1 MHRRRM
7 FLALLVA
14 LTIMAVPISAAAV
27 GRTPKQARLSMW
39 AQLRGDNEP
48 GGGDPN
54 GFGFARVTV
63 DRSTNEVCYRLS
75 VAQISLATAAHI
87 HRGAA
92 GTAGPVVVPFDAP
105 ANDGFSSGCVAADAA
120 LVAEI
125 IADPSQF
132 YVNVHNA
139 DYPPGAIRGQLKH
152 LGSR

>member
-1 MHRRRM
+1 MHRRRLI
-7 FLALLVA
+7 LAVLVA
-14 LTIMAVPISAAAV
+14 LTIMAVPASASAI
-27 GRTPKQARLSMW
+27 GRTHKQARLSLW
-39 AQLRGDNEP
+39 AQLRGET
-48 GGGDPN
+48 GGDPN

-63 DRSTNEVCYRLS
+63 DRGTNEVCYRLS

-105 ANDGFSSGCVAADAA
+105 AHDGFSNGCVASDAA

-125 IADPSQF
+125 LADPSRF

-139 DYPPGAIRGQLKH
+139 DYPAGAVRGQLRH